1 MRALVIDDSTA
12 AREIFAE
19 ILEEIGFEVFKASHG
34 QDGLDMLQR
43 MEKPDLVLV
52 DWIMPYMNGI
62 EFIRAMRS
70 NRAYD
75 GIRLMMV
82 TSQTEMPQVA
92 RALEAGADEYVMKP
106 ATKDIILEK
115 LNLLGISPAAP

>member
-115 LNLLGISPAAP
+115 LNLLGIIPTAR

>member
-43 MEKPDLVLV
+43 MEKPDIVLV

-70 NRAYD
+70 NHAYD

-115 LNLLGISPAAP
+115 LNILGISPTAR